1 MSEVL
6 ASCDRRHDIAG
17 GGDIASEVP
26 GGGEGALVVGSVAH
40 VRLPVLALPVGQ
52 IGSII
57 LFFS

>member
-1 MSEVL
+1 MRSWLVV
-6 ASCDRRHDIAG
+6 IG
-17 GGDIASEVP
+17 GMTLLGVGTLPVKSL
-26 GGGEGALVVGSVAH
+26 GWGEGALVVGSVAH